1 MKSYCVKERKQT
13 DNVPGSEH
21 YVVTKNGR
29 NAIKSKCSSCG
40 ITKFRFVSNRHGS
53 GLVSA
58 TKDLRRKARN
68 YLISDDTRNKIKSF
82 GHRNLDKAVD
92 SATYGIANKISTGS
106 GRKRRGKGLL
116 LGKNSP
122 FNKIPLIGAI
132 L

>member
-1 MKSYCVKERKQT
+1 MKSYCVKQRKQT
-13 DNVPGSEH
+13 NCVPGTEQ
-21 YVVTKNGR
+21 YVKTKNGR
-29 NAIKSKCSSCG
+29 NAMKCKCSECG
-40 ITKFRFVSNRHGS
+40 IIKFRFISNRQGS
-53 GLVSA
+53 GLASA

-106 GRKRRGKGLL
+106 GRKRKGKGLL